1 MREDPEL
8 PVIEVTAEE
17 IIAWVD
23 WLGEQRRSHTG
34 PAPAPDGTHQT
45 STTPKPPAKDDGDA
59 V

>member
-8 PVIEVTAEE
+8 PVIEITAEE
-17 IIAWVD
+17 LIAWID
-23 WLGEQRRSHTG
+23 SLGRPPRSHLD